1 MPIRMIAMDI
11 DGTLKNSLDQ
21 LTPATKE
28 ALLTAQASGVR
39 LALASGRPTPGL
51 MEMARELEMDT
62 HDGLLI
68 SYNGA
73 RITECQTD
81 EVVYDNAIEPALARE
96 ILEHLKSF
104 DVIPMVPHGRY
115 LTVRDVY
122 QPSYTV
128 PGRGAQNIVQMEAR
142 MCSLYLHEE
151 PDLAA
156 WVSQPVNKI
165 LTAGYPDYLQEHFQ
179 EMAAPF
185 SGRASSMFTAAF
197 YYEFTANG
205 VNKGTALR
213 AALPKL
219 GIDLADLM
227 AFGDGENDI
236 SMIQA
241 AGTGVAMANAIDALK
256 QAADEVTLSNDQDG
270 IAATL
275 KAHGIA

>member
-1 MPIRMIAMDI
+1 MPVRMIAMDI

-51 MEMARELEMDT
+51 MDLAHELEMDT

-73 RITECQTD
+73 RISDCQTG
-81 EVVYDNAIEPALARE
+81 EVFYNNAIDPELARE
-96 ILEHLKSF
+96 VLEHLKAF
-104 DVIPMVPHGRY
+104 DVIPMVPHDRY

-122 QPSYTV
+122 QPSYNV
-128 PGRGAQNIVQMEAR
+128 PGRGTYNIVQMESR
-142 MCSLYLHEE
+142 MCNLCLQEE

-156 WVSQPVNKI
+156 WVSEPVNKI
-165 LTAGYPDYLQEHFQ
+165 LTAGYPEYLQEHYA

-185 SGRASSMFTAAF
+185 QGRLSSMFTADF
-197 YYEFTANG
+197 YYEFTALN

-213 AALPKL
+213 AALPKMGFAL
-219 GIDLADLM
+219 EELM

-236 SMIQA
+236 PMIEA

-256 QAADEVTLSNDQDG
+256 AAADEVTLSNDEDG
-270 IAATL
+270 IAAAL
-275 KAHGIA
+275 KKHGLA

>member
-1 MPIRMIAMDI
+1 MPVRMIAMDI

-51 MEMARELEMDT
+51 MEMAHELEMDT

-73 RITECQTD
+73 CISDCQTGAVIY
-81 EVVYDNAIEPALARE
+81 ENAIEPELARE
-96 ILEHLKSF
+96 ILEHLKGF
-104 DVIPMVPHGRY
+104 DVIPMVPHDRY

-128 PGRGAQNIVQMEAR
+128 PGRPAQNIVQMEAR
-142 MCSLYLHEE
+142 MCNLYLHEE

-156 WVSQPVNKI
+156 WVSRPVNKI
-165 LTAGYPDYLQEHFQ
+165 LTAGYPEYLQEHHAV
-179 EMAAPF
+179 MGAPF
-185 SGRASSMFTAAF
+185 KGRASSMFTAAF
-197 YYEFTANG
+197 YYEFTALD
-205 VNKGTALR
+205 VNKGTALN
-213 AALPKL
+213 AALPRIGVDPK
-219 GIDLADLM
+219 DLM

-236 SMIQA
+236 SMIEV

-256 QAADEVTLSNDQDG
+256 QAADEITLSNDEDG
-270 IAATL
+270 IAAAL
-275 KAHGIA
+275 KAHGLA

>member
-1 MPIRMIAMDI
+1 MSIRMIAMDI

-28 ALLTAQASGVR
+28 ALLTAQASGIR

-51 MEMARELEMDT
+51 MDLARELEMDT

-73 RITECQTD
+73 RISDCQTG
-81 EVVYDNAIEPALARE
+81 EVLYNNAIEPDLARE
-96 ILEHLKSF
+96 VLEHLKAF
-104 DVIPMVPHGRY
+104 DVIPMVPHDNY

-128 PGRGAQNIVQMEAR
+128 PGRGTYNIVQMESR
-142 MCSLYLHEE
+142 MCNLCLQEE

-156 WVSQPVNKI
+156 WVSEPVNKI
-165 LTAGYPDYLQEHFQ
+165 LTAGYPEYLQEHYA

-185 SGRASSMFTAAF
+185 KGRLSSMFTADF
-197 YYEFTANG
+197 YYEFTALN

-213 AALPKL
+213 AALPKMGFAL
-219 GIDLADLM
+219 EELM

-236 SMIQA
+236 PMIEV

-256 QAADEVTLSNDQDG
+256 AAADEVTLSNDEDG
-270 IAATL
+270 IAAAL
-275 KAHGIA
+275 KKHGLA